1 MRIQKVDTNHR
12 GDVNE
17 FVQLPFRLYEGSEQ
31 WVPPLV
37 FTVKQ
42 ALDRDKHPFYR
53 HSDAAFFLAWDR
65 GEVVGRIA
73 VLDNRHYNE
82 YHNSKAAFFHYFD
95 VIDDLEAAQALFGA
109 ADAWA
114 KQRDLDTLI
123 GPKGLLRSD
132 GMGILVEGFEYRA
145 VFGIPYN
152 APYYVRLVEAAGFE
166 KEVDYVSGYIEG
178 DYELPERILQIAERV
193 KERRGYWG
201 KSFTSKRELREW
213 IPRVQRIN
221 NEAFTDVW
229 GYYPL
234 DDAETEMI
242 GDQLLTIADP
252 RMIRLVM
259 KGDEVAGFAFVFPD
273 VSEALQAINGRL
285 WPFGWIRLLWAH
297 RFTKRLSANGL
308 GLLPK
313 YQGVG
318 SNAVLYAS
326 LFRILEEREVEF
338 ADVAQIAET
347 NLKSMGDMTALGI
360 QWYKRHRIYRRAISS

>member
-1 MRIQKVDTNHR
+1 MRIQQVDTNHR
-12 GDVNE
+12 TDVNE

-31 WVPPLV
+31 WAPPLI

-53 HSDAAFFLAWDR
+53 HSDAAFFLAWER

-82 YHNSKAAFFHYFD
+82 YHNSKVAFFHYFD
-95 VIDDLEAAQALFGA
+95 VIDDLEVAQALFDA

-114 KQRDLDTLI
+114 KQRGLDTLI
-123 GPKGLLRSD
+123 GPKGLLRSE
-132 GMGILVEGFEYRA
+132 GMGILVEGFEYRT

-152 APYYVRLVEAAGFE
+152 APYYVRLAEEAGFE

-178 DYELPERILQIAERV
+178 DYELPERVLQIAERV
-193 KERRGYWG
+193 KERRGYWS
-201 KSFTSKRELREW
+201 KRFTSKRELREW

-273 VSEALQAINGRL
+273 VSEALQAIDGRL

-318 SNAVLYAS
+318 SNAVLYSS
-326 LFRILEEREVEF
+326 LFQILEEREVEF
-338 ADVAQIAET
+338 ADVAQVAET

-360 QWYKRHRIYRRAISS
+360 QWYKTHRIYRRSISG